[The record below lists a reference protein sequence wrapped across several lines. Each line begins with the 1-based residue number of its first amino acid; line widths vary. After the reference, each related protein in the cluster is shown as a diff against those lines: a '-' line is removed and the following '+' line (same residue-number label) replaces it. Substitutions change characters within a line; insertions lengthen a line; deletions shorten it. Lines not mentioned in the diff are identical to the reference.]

1 MKDGT
6 DTAGFH
12 SLYHHGFA
20 RVAACTLPVVLADPM
35 ENARHTL
42 QAIRACHEAGAVL
55 SVFPELG
62 LSGYA
67 IDDLR
72 QQDVLLDGVHEAIG
86 WLAGQTAGLLPL
98 VLVGAPLAV
107 GDALYN
113 CAVALHDGRV
123 VGVVPKSYLPD
134 YREFYEAR
142 QFAPGAGL
150 RGGMVT
156 LGGEAV
162 PFGTDL
168 LFHAPAVQ
176 GLVVAAEI
184 CEDMWVPHPPGVDA
198 ALAGA
203 TVIANLSASNITVG
217 KARTR
222 TLLCQS
228 HSARCLCAYVYAAAG
243 EGESTTDVAWDGQ
256 TSIFENGVTLAQ
268 SRRFPSGQVTLMA
281 DVDLDLL
288 RQERLRMGTFADNR
302 AQSAA
307 GTWRRID
314 LAITPPETDMGLR
327 RDIPRFPFVPSD
339 PALLDQ
345 DCYEAFTIQVT
356 ALKRRLLA
364 SRAKTL
370 VIGVSGGLD
379 STHALLVAARA
390 AEECGLGRQAVLG
403 YTMPGFG
410 TTGATRDNAHEL
422 MAALGVQA
430 REIDIR
436 PAARLM
442 LEQMGHPFAAGEAVY
457 DVTFEN
463 VQAGLRTDFLFRLA
477 NQSGGIV
484 IGTGD
489 LSELALGWCT
499 YGVGDQMAHYNV
511 NAGLPKTLIQHLI
524 RWVMGS
530 GREQARTC
538 TVLEAIL
545 CTEISPELVPATATQ
560 AVQSTE
566 SLIGPYALQDFT
578 LFHVLRYGFRPSK
591 IAFMALHAWGDATS
605 GDWPPGFPAHDR
617 RAYTLAE
624 IRHWLGVFLNRFF
637 GFSQFK
643 RSAMPNGPKV
653 VAGGALSPRGDWR
666 APSDGNA
673 RLWLEE
679 LERRVPKD

>member
-1 MKDGT
+1 M
-6 DTAGFH
+6 TAGSGTTGFH
-12 SLYHHGFA
+12 GLYQHGFA
-20 RVAACTLPVVLADPM
+20 RVAACTLPVAMADPM
-35 ENARHTL
+35 ENARRTHES
-42 QAIRACHEAGAVL
+42 IRACHDDGAVVA
-55 SVFPELG
+55 VFPELG

-67 IDDLR
+67 IEDLR
-72 QQDVLLDGVHEAIG
+72 QQDVLLERVHDALG
-86 WLAGQTAGLLPL
+86 WLARQTAGLLPL
-98 VLVGAPLAV
+98 VLVGAPLV
-107 GDALYN
+107 HGNALYN
-113 CAVALHDGRV
+113 CAIALHDGRIL
-123 VGVVPKSYLPD
+123 GVIPKSYLPN

-142 QFAPGAGL
+142 QFTAGAGL
-150 RGGMVT
+150 RGAHIGI
-156 LGGEAV
+156 GGQDV

-168 LFHAPAVQ
+168 LFHASGVA

-184 CEDMWVPHPPGVDA
+184 CEDMWVPQPPGIEA

-228 HSARCLCAYVYAAAG
+228 HSARCICAYLYAAAG

-256 TSIFENGVTLAQ
+256 ASIFENGATLAE
-268 SRRFPSGQVTLMA
+268 STRFPTGPVSVMA
-281 DVDLDLL
+281 DIDLDLL
-288 RQERLRMGTFADNR
+288 RQERLRMGTFANNR
-302 AQSAA
+302 AHAA
-307 GTWRRID
+307 AREWRSIPFQV
-314 LAITPPETDMGLR
+314 TPPAANIGLR
-327 RDIPRFPFVPSD
+327 RAIPRFPFVPSD

-356 ALKRRLLA
+356 ALKRRLVA
-364 SRAKTL
+364 SGAKTM

-390 AEECGLGRQAVLG
+390 ADESGLGRQAVLG

-410 TTGATRDNAHEL
+410 TSSDTHGNAHEL
-422 MAALGVQA
+422 MAALGIQA
-430 REIDIR
+430 HEIDIR
-436 PAARLM
+436 PTARLM
-442 LEQMGHPFAAGEAVY
+442 LEQMGHPFGRGEAVY

-463 VQAGLRTDFLFRLA
+463 VQAGLRTDYLFRLA

-511 NAGLPKTLIQHLI
+511 NSGLPKTLIQHLI
-524 RWVMGS
+524 RWVMANGQ
-530 GREQARTC
+530 EKARTC

-545 CTEISPELVPATATQ
+545 ATEISPELVPATAGQ
-560 AVQSTE
+560 EVQSTE
-566 SLIGPYALQDFT
+566 AMIGPYALQDFT

-591 IAFMALHAWGDATS
+591 IAFMALHAWGDAQR
-605 GDWPPGFPAHDR
+605 GQWPPGFPQQGR
-617 RAYTLAE
+617 RAYTLGE
-624 IRHWLGVFLNRFF
+624 IRHWLAVFLRRFF

-673 RLWLEE
+673 RIWLEE
-679 LERRVPKD
+679 LEMRVPLN

>member
-1 MKDGT
+1 M
-6 DTAGFH
+6 
-12 SLYHHGFA
+12 
-20 RVAACTLPVVLADPM
+20 
-35 ENARHTL
+35 
-42 QAIRACHEAGAVL
+42 GAQ
-55 SVFPELG
+55 P
-62 LSGYA
+62 
-67 IDDLR
+67 
-72 QQDVLLDGVHEAIG
+72 
-86 WLAGQTAGLLPL
+86 
-98 VLVGAPLAV
+98 
-107 GDALYN
+107 
-113 CAVALHDGRV
+113 
-123 VGVVPKSYLPD
+123 
-134 YREFYEAR
+134 
-142 QFAPGAGL
+142 
-150 RGGMVT
+150 
-156 LGGEAV
+156 
-162 PFGTDL
+162 
-168 LFHAPAVQ
+168 PAV
-176 GLVVAAEI
+176 
-184 CEDMWVPHPPGVDA
+184 HA

-228 HSARCLCAYVYAAAG
+228 LSARCLCAYIYAAAG

-256 TSIFENGVTLAQ
+256 TSIFENGATLAQ
-268 SRRFPSGQVTLMA
+268 SERFPTGLVTLLA

-302 AQSAA
+302 AHAA
-307 GTWRRID
+307 GQDWRRID
-314 LAITPPETDMGLR
+314 LVLVPPATDLGLR
-327 RDIPRFPFVPSD
+327 RAIPRFPFVPSD
-339 PALLDQ
+339 AALLDQ

-356 ALKRRLLA
+356 ALKRRVLA

-390 AEECGLGRQAVLG
+390 ADECGLGRQAVLG

-410 TTGATRDNAHEL
+410 TSSGTRDNAHEL

-442 LEQMGHPFAAGEAVY
+442 LEQMGHPFARGEAVY

-524 RWVMGS
+524 RWVMAH
-530 GREQARTC
+530 GRETARTC
-538 TVLEAIL
+538 TVLDAIL
-545 CTEISPELVPATATQ
+545 ATEISPELVPATAAQ

-566 SLIGPYALQDFT
+566 SLIGLTHCMISRCFMCCVTDSVPPRSPLWRCTHGGCHAGGLAPGIPRCRQESLYA
-578 LFHVLRYGFRPSK
+578 GGNP
-591 IAFMALHAWGDATS
+591 ALAG
-605 GDWPPGFPAHDR
+605 GFPQPFLWLQPVQAFGHAQRAKGAGWWRALATRRLARAVGWQCPNLDR
-617 RAYTLAE
+617 GTGKPRSVKLNQFRSDSE
-624 IRHWLGVFLNRFF
+624 FLNPFLTITVLKASRLAL
-637 GFSQFK
+637 
-643 RSAMPNGPKV
+643 RSRQHG
-653 VAGGALSPRGDWR
+653 R
-666 APSDGNA
+666 
-673 RLWLEE
+673 
-679 LERRVPKD
+679 